1 MENLENLIEDETT
14 IQDEEGDDELILEQI
29 DKKIIW
35 QAKDFSIREF
45 QSMKN
50 DRDLILQ
57 PDYQRNY
64 VATSKIASR
73 LIESILMDVP
83 IPVVFLAEES
93 DGTMSIIDGQQRL
106 TTFISFLEG
115 KFPDNRAFRLSS
127 LNILSELN
135 RKSFDD
141 LNEQEKKKI
150 RNTTIHSIIIK
161 KESNPDIKFEIF
173 ERLNTGSTK
182 LNENEIRNNLYRGNY
197 IDLIKN
203 LSENKKLNNL
213 IRKDNFKKRM
223 GYNGLVLRF
232 FSLSEKSYLNYRSP
246 MKQFCNKE
254 LRDNKLIMS
263 EKLKEYKDRFEHC
276 LELVDIVFG
285 EKSFRKYSYKDGDD
299 SGNWIMNQINT
310 ALFDIQMCGFV
321 NYTKNQIMP
330 KADEIRDKLIDLMT
344 NNSDFIE
351 AISNRTSNSE
361 AVKTRF
367 KIYLNMLDEII
378 EKPTSRLF
386 PFHIKKHLFDK
397 NPICSL
403 SKQTILK
410 IEDAE
415 VDHIIPYSKGG
426 KTDIDNAQLVFRYFN
441 RVKNNNLEY
450 KIE

>member
-14 IQDEEGDDELILEQI
+14 IQDEEGDDELILEQS

-161 KESNPDIKFEIF
+161 KESNPDIKF
-173 ERLNTGSTK
+173 
-182 LNENEIRNNLYRGNY
+182 
-197 IDLIKN
+197 
-203 LSENKKLNNL
+203 
-213 IRKDNFKKRM
+213 
-223 GYNGLVLRF
+223 
-232 FSLSEKSYLNYRSP
+232 
-246 MKQFCNKE
+246 
-254 LRDNKLIMS
+254 
-263 EKLKEYKDRFEHC
+263 
-276 LELVDIVFG
+276 
-285 EKSFRKYSYKDGDD
+285 
-299 SGNWIMNQINT
+299 
-310 ALFDIQMCGFV
+310 
-321 NYTKNQIMP
+321 
-330 KADEIRDKLIDLMT
+330 
-344 NNSDFIE
+344 
-351 AISNRTSNSE
+351 
-361 AVKTRF
+361 
-367 KIYLNMLDEII
+367 
-378 EKPTSRLF
+378 
-386 PFHIKKHLFDK
+386 
-397 NPICSL
+397 
-403 SKQTILK
+403 
-410 IEDAE
+410 
-415 VDHIIPYSKGG
+415 
-426 KTDIDNAQLVFRYFN
+426 
-441 RVKNNNLEY
+441 
-450 KIE
+450 